1 MENDLYNITEA
12 EIEEFDQLYD
22 GTIDEKDYY
31 LLKARMELDE
41 ILKHK
46 YTVYKLLR
54 KEVEQDGL
62 SSKVLKSRFINLDNK
77 IKMRKKTQRFWLG
90 LTISVAAII
99 IIIINSVLT
108 NPKEVIY
115 ERYRYSDTGLPV
127 LMGDSKQTKMDSAMV
142 LIGAKQYDNAHEILK
157 NISENDTLFYYKAF
171 CLEQLGDIKSAS
183 TLYQQ
188 LVASKSNYIKQK
200 SEFRNALLSIILN
213 KQKPFEKMKLIASD
227 STHVY
232 QELAQEIIA
241 TSVK

>member
-1 MENDLYNITEA
+1 MKNDLYNITEA
-12 EIEEFDQLYD
+12 EIDEFDQLYD

-54 KEVEQDGL
+54 KEIEQDGL
-62 SSKVLKSRFINLDNK
+62 SSKVLKFRFVNLDNK
-77 IKMRKKTQRFWLG
+77 IKRRKKSKRFWIG
-90 LTISVAAII
+90 LTISIAAILI
-99 IIIINSVLT
+99 TIINSVLT
-108 NPKEVIY
+108 NPNEVIY
-115 ERYRYSDTGLPV
+115 ERYRYSETGLPL
-127 LMGDSKQTKMDSAMV
+127 LMGDSKQSKMDSAMV
-142 LIGAKQYDNAHEILK
+142 LIGAKQYDNAHETLK
-157 NISENDTLFYYKAF
+157 SISENDTVFYYRAF
-171 CLEQLGDIKSAS
+171 CLEQLGDVKNAS
-183 TLYQQ
+183 ILYQE

-200 SEFRNALLSIILN
+200 SEFRNALLSTILN

-232 QELAQEIIA
+232 QKLAQEIIA